1 MSTATQK
8 IWLQTITKVLGL
20 TLFTGGIWMACSAL
34 ALAFS
39 PPSYAELL
47 TQIEL
52 PANIKAALEAMQPQG
67 ANLVRQVAA
76 TFVLQG
82 LLPMILG
89 SFLIRTGGGF
99 KLALGRGASLSPR
112 SALRRFFLP
121 RMSFALARI
130 EDDIERGYRP
140 FTLGNK

>member
-47 TQIEL
+47 TRIEL
-52 PANIKAALEAMQPQG
+52 PANIKTTLEAMQPQG
-67 ANLVRQVAA
+67 ATLVRQVAA

-82 LLPMILG
+82 LLPMVLG
-89 SFLIRTGGGF
+89 FFLVRTGGGF
-99 KLALGRGASLSPR
+99 KPVFGTDAPLTPR
-112 SALRRFFLP
+112 SALRRFFIP

-130 EDDIERGYRP
+130 EDDIERGYQP
-140 FTLGNK
+140 FTLGK

>member
-8 IWLQTITKVLGL
+8 IWLQTITRVLGL
-20 TLFTGGIWMACSAL
+20 MLFAGGIWMACSAL

-39 PPSYAELL
+39 PPSYADLL
-47 TQIEL
+47 TRIEL
-52 PANIKAALEAMQPQG
+52 PANIKATLEGMHPQG
-67 ANLVRQVAA
+67 AAHLRQAAA
-76 TFVLQG
+76 TFALQG
-82 LLPMILG
+82 LLPMLLG
-89 SFLIRTGGGF
+89 IYLVRSVGGF
-99 KLALGRGASLSPR
+99 KRPSIDTRLSPR

-130 EDDIERGYRP
+130 EDDIERGYQP

>member
-8 IWLQTITKVLGL
+8 IWLQTITKILGL
-20 TLFTGGIWMACSAL
+20 TLFAGGIWMACSAL
-34 ALAFS
+34 ALAFN

-47 TQIEL
+47 TRIEL
-52 PANIKAALEAMQPQG
+52 PANIKAALEGMQPQG
-67 ANLVRQVAA
+67 TALVRQVAA

-82 LLPMILG
+82 FLPMLLG
-89 SFLIRTGGGF
+89 IYLMRSGGGF
-99 KLALGRGASLSPR
+99 NCLSVAQTPLNPR

-130 EDDIERGYRP
+130 EDDIERGYQP
-140 FTLGNK
+140 FTLGN

>member
-47 TQIEL
+47 TRIEL
-52 PANIKAALEAMQPQG
+52 PANIKATLEAMQPQG
-67 ANLVRQVAA
+67 ATLMRQVAA
-76 TFVLQG
+76 TFLLQG
-82 LLPMILG
+82 LVPMLLG
-89 SFLIRTGGGF
+89 FYLVRLGGGF
-99 KLALGRGASLSPR
+99 KRSLGNGTRLSPR

-130 EDDIERGYRP
+130 EDDIERGYQP
-140 FTLGNK
+140 FTLGK

>member
-20 TLFTGGIWMACSAL
+20 TLFVGGIWMACGAL
-34 ALAFS
+34 AMAFS

-47 TQIEL
+47 TRIEL
-52 PANIKAALEAMQPQG
+52 PANIKTTLEAMRPQG
-67 ANLVRQVAA
+67 ATLVRQVAA

-82 LLPMILG
+82 LLPMLLG
-89 SFLIRTGGGF
+89 FYLVRAGGGF
-99 KLALGRGASLSPR
+99 QPSLGIGASSSPR

-130 EDDIERGYRP
+130 EDDIERGYQP
-140 FTLGNK
+140 FTLGK